1 MIDTVGFVAGILT
14 SGSALPQ
21 VIRSWRTRSTADLS
35 ALMLAMLNVGLLMWV
50 IYGVAK
56 RDWPITLT
64 NGFSLSLWS
73 SLLWLKRKG
82 QRVKA

>member
-1 MIDTVGFVAGILT
+1 MIDTVGFLAGILT

-35 ALMLAMLNVGLLMWV
+35 AVMLAMLNVGLLLWV

-73 SLLWLKRKG
+73 SLLWLKAKSDR
-82 QRVKA
+82 A

>member
-21 VIRSWRTRSTADLS
+21 VLKSWRTRSTADLS
-35 ALMLAMLNVGLLMWV
+35 TVMLAMLNVGLLLWV
-50 IYGVAK
+50 VYGVVR

-64 NGFSLSLWS
+64 NAFSLSLWS

-82 QRVKA
+82 PESI